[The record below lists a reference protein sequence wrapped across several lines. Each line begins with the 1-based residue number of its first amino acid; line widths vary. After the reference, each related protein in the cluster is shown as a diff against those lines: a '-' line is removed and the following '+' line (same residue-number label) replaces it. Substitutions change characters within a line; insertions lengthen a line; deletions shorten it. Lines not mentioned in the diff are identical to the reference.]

1 MIDEYQLLS
10 NLCGNLFLLERKK
23 GQKNERK
30 KEQKNERKKDEK
42 KDFTSLVIEYH
53 FQISALI
60 I

>member
-1 MIDEYQLLS
+1 MIDDEYRQLLT
-10 NLCGNLFLLERKK
+10 NLCRNLFLLERKE
-23 GQKNERK
+23 GM

-60 I
+60 V